1 MGIIRTS
8 VEDDGLAMVVIDDPA
23 RPVNTLTPE
32 FLVELEDEILPLAQ
46 DPAVKGMVLISAKPD
61 SFIAG
66 ADIKLFAQTTDGA
79 LVAEADGRYSR
90 ALTRLNTCGKPVVA
104 AVHGPALGGGLE
116 VALACHYIMASSSP
130 ATVLGLPEVTLGI
143 LPAAGGTQ
151 RLPRRVGLVRGMNLM
166 LTGRRVRAAQALAMG
181 LVDEV
186 VAPGALAEAAAERA
200 RGFMAGRPLPA
211 PYRPTWQERIISLPI
226 LRGIFFKKVR
236 AATAERTKGN
246 YPGPLKIIDCV
257 ETGLKQ
263 GMQAALDL
271 EIASIGELFETP
283 VCRNLIWLFNAGG
296 ELRAQRDSAQARLI
310 RQLGVVGAGTMGGGI
325 ASVSL
330 GLCPVKVV
338 DREQEA
344 LDRCRNLLARGMD
357 KMTASGSLSTAERER
372 REGRLALSLDRF
384 SLAGSDLVVEA
395 VPEDLGLKQRVLA
408 QAEEV
413 ISPEAVYASGT
424 SALPIAAIASQ
435 ARHPER
441 VLGMH
446 YFSPVPSMMLM
457 ELVAPDGAADWALA
471 TARAFASSQG
481 KTVIVV
487 ADRPGFY
494 TTRILT
500 AYLNEAVRL
509 MQDGLAIDD
518 LDQALTRFGFAVG
531 PAALMDLIGL
541 ATVARVSQ
549 DLGDAYS
556 ARWGAP
562 PPGLKALAGA
572 GLDGKRHGAGFYLY
586 PEGAGKPPQPDPKAG
601 QILAAAGGGTPL
613 PARDPAERCA
623 LAMANEA
630 AWCLADGVIAS
641 PRDGE
646 LGAVLGVSFP
656 AFRGGPFHYLDSL
669 GAGAAVSRLEDL
681 AASQGGRFSPAPTLV
696 DLARRGGSF
705 F

>member
-1 MGIIRTS
+1 MGVIRTS
-8 VEDDGLAMVVIDDPA
+8 VEDDGLAVVVIDDPA
-23 RPVNTLTPE
+23 RPINTLTLE
-32 FLVELEDEILPLAQ
+32 FLVELENVILPLVQ
-46 DPAVKGMVLISAKPD
+46 DPAVKAMVLISAKPD

-66 ADIKLFAQTTDGA
+66 ADIKLFAQTSDGA

-90 ALTRLNTCGKPVVA
+90 ALTTLNTCGKPVLA
-104 AVHGPALGGGLE
+104 AVNGPALGGGLE
-116 VALACHYIMASSSP
+116 VALACHYIMATSSP

-151 RLPRRVGLVRGMNLM
+151 RLPYRVGLVRGMNLM

-186 VAPGALAEAAAERA
+186 VEPGALVEAAMERA

-211 PYRPTWQERIISLPI
+211 PYQPTWQERIISLPI

-236 AATAERTKGN
+236 AATLERTKGN

-257 ETGLKQ
+257 ETGLKH

-283 VCRNLIWLFNAGG
+283 VSRNLIWLFNAGG
-296 ELRAQRDSAQARLI
+296 ELRAQRGSAKARLI
-310 RQLGVVGAGTMGGGI
+310 RQLGVVGAGTMGTGI

-330 GLCPVKVV
+330 SLCPVKVI
-338 DREQEA
+338 DQEQEA
-344 LDRCRNLLARGMD
+344 LDRCHNLLAHGMD
-357 KMTASGSLSTAERER
+357 KMASSGALSAVERGR
-372 REGRLALSLDRF
+372 RENRLSLSLDRF
-384 SLAGSDLVVEA
+384 SLAGSDLVVET
-395 VPEDLGLKQRVLA
+395 VPEDLVLKRRVLA
-408 QAEEV
+408 QTEEV
-413 ISPEAVYASGT
+413 ISPETVYASGT
-424 SALPIAAIASQ
+424 SALPIARIAAQ
-435 ARHPER
+435 AKHPER
-441 VLGMH
+441 VVGMH

-457 ELVAPDGAADWALA
+457 ELVAPAGAADWAVA
-471 TARAFASSQG
+471 TARAFASAQG
-481 KTVIVV
+481 KTVIMV

-500 AYLNEAVRL
+500 AYLNEAVHL
-509 MQDGLAIDD
+509 MQDGLAADD
-518 LDQALTRFGFAVG
+518 LDQALTQFGFGVG

-549 DLGDAYS
+549 DLGAAFS
-556 ARWGAP
+556 PRWGRP
-562 PPGLKALAGA
+562 PAGLKALTEA
-572 GLDGKRHGAGFYLY
+572 GLSGKRDGAGFYLY
-586 PEGAGKPPQPDPKAG
+586 PEGAGKPPRPDPKAA
-601 QILAAAGGGTPL
+601 QILAAAGGPAPV
-613 PARDPAERCA
+613 PARDPAERCMLA
-623 LAMANEA
+623 LANEA
-630 AWCLADGVIAS
+630 AWCLAEGVIAT

-646 LGAVLGVSFP
+646 LGAVLGVAFP

-681 AASQGGRFSPAPTLV
+681 AASQGERFTPARSLSEM
-696 DLARRGGSF
+696 ARRNGSF